1 MVINW
6 VAGKFRMHNSF
17 LSQFLQE
24 VIRISDMLERVVY
37 KHIYRER
44 NSKEDASAKDGA
56 TVPKG
61 YWHISEFRADQ
72 GHESIQP
79 FI

>member
-1 MVINW
+1 
-6 VAGKFRMHNSF
+6 MHNSL
-17 LSQFLQE
+17 LSHVLLE
-24 VIRISDMLERVVY
+24 VIRISDMFQRVEY
-37 KHIYRER
+37 KHTYQER
-44 NSKEDASAKDGA
+44 DSKEDALAKDGV